1 MRVIYKFNAGLT
13 RNLDTTSIPSLRLLK
28 KELQERER
36 DQFNYDGIFVPPP
49 PSSPP
54 EHDDNRIHF
63 NSLPWHLIR
72 HTD

>member
-36 DQFNYDGIFVPPP
+36 DQFNYDGIFVPPFVTT
-49 PSSPP
+49 
-54 EHDDNRIHF
+54 RTRRQQ
-63 NSLPWHLIR
+63 NSFQFTTLAFDKTHRLG
-72 HTD
+72 

>member
-36 DQFNYDGIFVPPP
+36 DQFNFDGIFVPPP
-49 PSSPP
+49 LRHHQNTTTTEFIS
-54 EHDDNRIHF
+54 IHY
-63 NSLPWHLIR
+63 PGIW
-72 HTD
+72 

>member
-36 DQFNYDGIFVPPP
+36 DQFNYDGIFVPPAP
-49 PSSPP
+49 LRHHQNTTTTEFIS
-54 EHDDNRIHF
+54 IHY
-63 NSLPWHLIR
+63 PGI
-72 HTD
+72 